1 MAGFMTASAAAPITR
16 QGSRLNIP
24 IPPSR
29 GVVVLPRLCVRC
41 GAAANGKPVE
51 RVFYWHHPAIYLLI
65 FAGLVIYAIVA
76 LVVRKGMK
84 LRVPLCAQH
93 AQRRNM
99 FVTLAWVLPLIG
111 IADAFVLP
119 RFNVDGGIVAWICV
133 VVILSGLI
141 IWAVVSN
148 PVTPKF
154 IDATRGEFTGFCETY
169 LQQFPVAGAM
179 TPALPQAGT
188 PAPPGVPPPPIG

>member
-1 MAGFMTASAAAPITR
+1 MAGFMTATAAAPITR
-16 QGSRLNIP
+16 QGSRLNVP

-41 GAAANGKPVE
+41 GAAANGRPVE
-51 RVFYWHHPAIYLLI
+51 RMFYWHHPGLYVLLI
-65 FAGLVIYAIVA
+65 SPVIYVIVA
-76 LVVRKGMK
+76 LIVRKQMK

-93 AQRRNM
+93 AQRRNL

-119 RFNVDGGIVAWICV
+119 RFNVDGAIVALICV
-133 VVILSGLI
+133 VLILTGLI
-141 IWAVVSN
+141 MWAVVSN
-148 PVTPKF
+148 PVTPRF
-154 IDATRGEFTGFCETY
+154 IDATRGEFAGFCETY
-169 LQQFPVAGAM
+169 LQQFPVAAAM
-179 TPALPQAGT
+179 TPAVQQTGT